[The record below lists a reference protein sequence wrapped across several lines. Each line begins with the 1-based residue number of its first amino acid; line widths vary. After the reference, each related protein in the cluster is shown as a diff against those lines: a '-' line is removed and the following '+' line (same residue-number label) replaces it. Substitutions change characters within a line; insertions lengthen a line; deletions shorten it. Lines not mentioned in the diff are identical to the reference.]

1 MCLPRGA
8 WRRVVAD
15 VKTIAKPHDLAG
27 ARIGLSVSDSPD
39 LARRG
44 LVETHLR
51 LVLAEIAR
59 AMLLTGAALAYGGRI
74 DTGGY
79 TNFLRK
85 ELQKYGRR
93 DQPLLVCLALSEH
106 RAMSLDEI
114 EAAEIDL
121 GLYGELV
128 CLDSRGKPIDPREGR
143 GVDPEPVDQG
153 EIPAVL
159 TGMRRFMA
167 TQIDARVLIG
177 GRRSDYQGFVP
188 GLVEEASLAIETGQP
203 LYLVGGFGGICS
215 DIARLFG
222 FDPDGA
228 LPAMPG
234 SDPDPEVKKALGGL
248 ANAARE
254 AGWHAGANGLSLKQN
269 CQLAASHRPGEVA
282 SLISTGLRSLIAENE
297 SPLN

>member
-1 MCLPRGA
+1 M
-8 WRRVVAD
+8 AD
-15 VKTIAKPHDLAG
+15 VKPIAKAHDLAG

-39 LARRG
+39 LAGRG

-74 DTGGY
+74 DVGGY

-114 EAAEIDL
+114 EGAEVDL

-128 CLDSRGKPIDPREGR
+128 CLDSDGKPVNPGEGR
-143 GVDPEPVDQG
+143 GAEPEPVDQAAV
-153 EIPAVL
+153 PAAL

-167 TQIDARVLIG
+167 SQIDARVLIG
-177 GRRSDYQGFVP
+177 GRRSDYQGSIP
-188 GLVEEASLAIETGQP
+188 GLVEEAGLAIEARQP
-203 LYLVGGFGGICS
+203 LYLAGGFGGICS

-222 FDPDGA
+222 FDPDGS
-228 LPAMPG
+228 LPSTPG
-234 SDPDPEVKKALGGL
+234 SDPDSEVTKTLCGL
-248 ANAARE
+248 ADLARE
-254 AGWHAGANGLSLKQN
+254 TGWHAGANGLSFEQN
-269 CQLAASHRPGEVA
+269 CQLAVSYRPGEVA
-282 SLISTGLRSLIAENE
+282 SLISTGLQCHR
-297 SPLN
+297 